1 MNFREPKIRDY
12 VQTSKKKVK
21 KLQIEGEQR
30 TIATIYLLAVEI
42 VLHIHVEDFITCPEI
57 VR

>member
-1 MNFREPKIRDY
+1 MSKLP
-12 VQTSKKKVK
+12 KKKVK

-42 VLHIHVEDFITCPEI
+42 VLHIHVEDFITCPVI